1 MKAEILNQLT
11 IDIVKEIVVVAD
23 SLLTNTAWDDLEY
36 PTEESYYT
44 AVLNRLKEKAK

>member
-1 MKAEILNQLT
+1 MKPEILNQLT
-11 IDIVKEIVVVAD
+11 LDDIKEIVIVAD
-23 SLLTNTAWDDLEY
+23 SLLTHTAWDDINY